1 MSFFIYDI
9 IWLGLMN
16 MVKIKKKQK
25 KKKFIVIV
33 LLLLIGSLVFFAI
46 SKGKNNDAVLGNVLH
61 KEKKRTLKVI
71 DLDSDSRPLAIMIN
85 NHPEARKYH
94 TGLQEAYI
102 VYEII
107 VEGGYTRLMGI
118 YKDANLE
125 KVGSIRS
132 ARHYFL
138 DYALENDAIFVHWG
152 WSPQAEVDI
161 TKLGMDNIN
170 GLSYED
176 VYFYRDNNLNVAY
189 EHRGFKNSQLLNEAI
204 KKLRYRQTTNVKSLL
219 DYSIDEVDL
228 SSDESAMVANNVSI
242 NYSNLVMTSYSY
254 DATKKVYLRSVNDEK
269 HVDYKTKE
277 QYTAKNIIVYQVE
290 NHKIANDGKGRQDLE
305 NIGSGTGFYIT
316 DGYAIPIKWEKGTR
330 SAQTKYLDLN
340 GNEIKLNDGN
350 TFIQIQPSGKE
361 LMIS

>member
-1 MSFFIYDI
+1 M
-9 IWLGLMN
+9 
-16 MVKIKKKQK
+16 
-25 KKKFIVIV
+25 
-33 LLLLIGSLVFFAI
+33 
-46 SKGKNNDAVLGNVLH
+46 
-61 KEKKRTLKVI
+61 
-71 DLDSDSRPLAIMIN
+71 
-85 NHPEARKYH
+85 
-94 TGLQEAYI
+94 
-102 VYEII
+102 
-107 VEGGYTRLMGI
+107 
-118 YKDANLE
+118 
-125 KVGSIRS
+125 
-132 ARHYFL
+132 
-138 DYALENDAIFVHWG
+138 
-152 WSPQAEVDI
+152 
-161 TKLGMDNIN
+161 
-170 GLSYED
+170 
-176 VYFYRDNNLNVAY
+176 
-189 EHRGFKNSQLLNEAI
+189 
-204 KKLRYRQTTNVKSLL
+204 